1 MLPKLSSNINSLLKE
16 LNEENNKTIND
27 YFIKDLNELII
38 NYDILDNKTRLIL
51 EENLKM
57 LETKLKGMVKEQEEY
72 DNSMELKI
80 SASTMNKLLKEDI
93 YVKN

>member
-1 MLPKLSSNINSLLKE
+1 
-16 LNEENNKTIND
+16 
-27 YFIKDLNELII
+27 
-38 NYDILDNKTRLIL
+38 
-51 EENLKM
+51 M